1 MNTKKYLLNHPD
13 AHTVYLGWKISKGE
27 IVVDEFGKPVKALV
41 FAVEHKRPIS
51 EVTKPIPKKYGALPT
66 DVVEKPR
73 LLATPPIGGKSKKCK
88 KKMDA
93 FNDKDCPD
101 VANAKDCN
109 GCELWIDTDCWW
121 NLPCPDTPND
131 KFCKPCN
138 LYRDG
143 KCEYGTVDKTP
154 TGNAENDALLQT
166 LRSRVRPFKG
176 GVGCGHVD
184 ITTGTGQV
192 VFMRKGVV
200 EKIPSISERYIGTT
214 LTASPV
220 SFWEKL
226 LSWIAKLFGW
236 DEDVVED
243 PGIGSGGDE
252 GIEIPLIMSNNH
264 VLACENAAHIGDPII
279 QQGDYDGG
287 RNPEDIVAH
296 LEAYTKIKK
305 EGNLTDVAFA
315 KLCVDYDPSIFGVPV
330 VNTAVTIPEIGML
343 VQKTGRTTG
352 HTIGKVIGIDA
363 SSSIW
368 YDIGECSFEDQILIE
383 DLPGMP
389 YFSDGGDSGSLIL
402 DLDGHPVGLLFAG
415 GGNVTLANKLTRIL
429 EDYPIYFK

>member
-13 AHTVYLGWKISKGE
+13 AHTVYLGWKISNGK
-27 IVVDEFGKPVKALV
+27 IVKDEFGKPVKALV
-41 FAVEHKRPIS
+41 FAVEHKKPIS
-51 EVTKPIPKKYGALPT
+51 EVVKPIPKKYGALLT

-73 LLATPPIGGKSKKCK
+73 LLASPPISGKSKKSPK
-88 KKMDA
+88 RMDK
-93 FNDKDCPD
+93 FDEEDCPD
-101 VANAKDCN
+101 VA
-109 GCELWIDTDCWW
+109 
-121 NLPCPDTPND
+121 
-131 KFCKPCN
+131 
-138 LYRDG
+138 
-143 KCEYGTVDKTP
+143 
-154 TGNAENDALLQT
+154 NAENDALLQV
-166 LRSRVRPFKG
+166 LRSRVRPVKG
-176 GVGCGHVD
+176 GVGLGHID

-214 LTASPV
+214 LAASPQ

-236 DEDVVED
+236 DEDVVDVDED
-243 PGIGSGGDE
+243 TGTGDYGDE

-264 VLACENAAHIGDPII
+264 VLACENAAKIGDPII

-330 VNTAVTIPEIGML
+330 VNTAVAIPEIGML

-352 HTIGKVIGIDA
+352 HTVGKIIGIDA
-363 SSSIW
+363 SSNIW

-383 DLPGMP
+383 DLPDMP

-415 GGNVTLANKLTRIL
+415 GGNVTLANKLTRIM